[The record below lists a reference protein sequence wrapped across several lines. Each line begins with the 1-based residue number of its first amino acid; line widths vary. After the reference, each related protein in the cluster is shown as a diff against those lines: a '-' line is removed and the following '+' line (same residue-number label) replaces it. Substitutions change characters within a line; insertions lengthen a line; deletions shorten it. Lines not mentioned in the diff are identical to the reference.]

1 MIKIIGV
8 PGKIGNFCGDK
19 IKVRW
24 MAKQKVLLRIHG
36 MHCASCVVSIEK
48 HVNQVRGVLFVLINF
63 AQEQAEITYDSNQIS
78 LKDIIDAIAQVGYRA
93 QRWQVRE
100 DELASLEAKDE
111 LKVLKIKLIVSSVLL
126 ALLFI
131 GKYIPGMG
139 ILFTHPW
146 MIWLLATPVQFW
158 AGFQFYQSAWQG
170 LKHGRTN
177 MNTLISLGT
186 SVAYFYSIFVV
197 VFENWFQQSGL
208 PTHLYFDAAAAIITF
223 ILLGNFLEIRAK
235 RRTSVA
241 IKKLVGLQPKTA
253 LVFNKEQQEWVE
265 LPIVEVVIKSM
276 IRIKPGNR
284 IPVDGIIMSGSSS
297 IDESMVTGESMPILK
312 KEGDEVIGGTI
323 SMTGSFDMKATKV
336 GRETVLAKIIQ
347 LVQSAQASK
356 APVQKLVDQVSSV
369 FVPTVIVLSVLTFIL
384 WLMFG
389 PEPRFLYA
397 IVSMVSVFIIACPCA
412 LGLAT
417 PTSIM
422 VGIGRGAQEG
432 ILIKSAQTLEV
443 AGKINVV
450 VFDKT
455 GTLTRGHQEVHKFEV
470 VQDLDSIFDK
480 IGWQLP
486 QGSNARSYALT
497 LVYKLEELSDHPI
510 SQAVMRYLQHEKA
523 IDAQMKDKVI
533 LKDFASVAGLG
544 LRGYVD
550 NHKIVLG
557 SRQLMESE
565 GVAIAAEI
573 DMCAIEWSQEAKSVS
588 FVAFDD
594 VLIAYF
600 CVADTIRDGAK
611 DTIAKLK
618 RIGISSILI
627 TGDNQLSANAVARAL
642 GIDKALAQVL
652 PADKAKEVKRLCK
665 EGKVVA
671 MVGDGINDAPALAS
685 ADVGIAMGSGTDV
698 ALETAWVA
706 LLRSDITLV
715 PKVITLSRA
724 TIRNIRQNLIW
735 AFGYN
740 VFLIP
745 VAMGILYPLFG
756 VMLNPMFAGAAMAFS
771 SLSVVLNA
779 LRLRKVRL

>member
-1 MIKIIGV
+1 
-8 PGKIGNFCGDK
+8 
-19 IKVRW
+19 
-24 MAKQKVLLRIHG
+24 MAKQKALFRISG
-36 MHCASCVVSIEK
+36 MHCASCVVSIENHINK
-48 HVNQVRGVLFVLINF
+48 IRGVLLVLVNF
-63 AQEQAEITYDSNQIS
+63 AQERAEITYDSDQIS
-78 LKDIIDAIAQVGYRA
+78 PKDIIDAIAQVGYRA
-93 QRWQVRE
+93 QRWQERE
-100 DELASLEAKDE
+100 EKLAELEAKHE
-111 LKVLKIKLIVSSVLL
+111 LKVLKIKLIVSAVLL
-126 ALLFI
+126 GLLFI
-131 GKYIPGMG
+131 GEYIPGMG
-139 ILFTHPW
+139 ILFTYPW

-197 VFENWFQQSGL
+197 VFENWFQRAGL
-208 PTHLYFDAAAAIITF
+208 PTHLYFDAAAAIIAF
-223 ILLGNFLEIRAK
+223 ILLGNFLETRAK

-241 IKKLVGLQPKTA
+241 IRKLVGLQPKTA
-253 LVFNKEQQEWVE
+253 LVFSYEQKEWVE
-265 LPIVEVVIKSM
+265 LPIEQVVVESTV
-276 IRIKPGNR
+276 RIKPGNR

-297 IDESMVTGESMPILK
+297 IDESMITGESMPILK

-323 SMTGSFDMKATKV
+323 NMTGSFDMKATKI

-356 APVQKLVDQVSSV
+356 APVQKLVDQISSV
-369 FVPTVIVLSVLTFIL
+369 FVPVVIVLSVLTFIL
-384 WLMFG
+384 WLIFG

-397 IVSMVSVFIIACPCA
+397 IILMVSVLIIACPCA

-432 ILIKSAQTLEV
+432 ILIKGAQTLEV

-470 VQDLDSIFDK
+470 VQDLDSIFNK

-486 QGSNARSYALT
+486 QGSNARSYVLT
-497 LVYKLEELSDHPI
+497 LIYKLEELSDHPI

-523 IDAQMKDKVI
+523 IDVQMKDKVI

-550 NHKIVLG
+550 KHKIVLG
-557 SRQLMESE
+557 SRKLIEHE
-565 GVAIAAEI
+565 GVTITSEV
-573 DMCAIEWSQEAKSVS
+573 DTCAIEWSQEAKSVS

-618 RIGISSILI
+618 RIGISSMLI
-627 TGDNQLSANAVARAL
+627 TGDNKLAANAVARTL
-642 GIDKALAQVL
+642 GIDAVLAQVL
-652 PADKAKEVKRLCK
+652 PADKAKEVERLCK
-665 EGKVVA
+665 EGNIVA
-671 MVGDGINDAPALAS
+671 MVGDGVNDAPALAS

-698 ALETAWVA
+698 ALETAGVA